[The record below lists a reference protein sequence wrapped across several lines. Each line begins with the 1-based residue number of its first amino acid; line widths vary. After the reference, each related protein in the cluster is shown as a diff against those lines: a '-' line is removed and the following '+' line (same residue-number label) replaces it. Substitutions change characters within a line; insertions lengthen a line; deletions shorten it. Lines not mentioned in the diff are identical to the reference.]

1 MFQAR
6 SAQTNQSWEWEQTP
20 NGIFVQRSICRKR
33 FALVMLNISQTSQR
47 IHVASFGFASQI
59 IHPCTMLLKHPLS
72 RGTHRW
78 RALDSSLWPV
88 VSTLSFCLR
97 MPKNDQY
104 QKGDNGAAEN
114 VEDGTLGHC
123 WRECQL
129 VPSFRRAIWQLLRL
143 SMHMP
148 YDLWKKSGIYT
159 PRKFPHGSIRMFIVG
174 FLGVAGCWRQPRCL
188 SLEKGIISKSGRCTL
203 KN

>member
-1 MFQAR
+1 
-6 SAQTNQSWEWEQTP
+6 
-20 NGIFVQRSICRKR
+20 
-33 FALVMLNISQTSQR
+33 
-47 IHVASFGFASQI
+47 
-59 IHPCTMLLKHPLS
+59 
-72 RGTHRW
+72 
-78 RALDSSLWPV
+78 
-88 VSTLSFCLR
+88 

-148 YDLWKKSGIYT
+148 YDLWKKSGIYSKEIP
-159 PRKFPHGSIRMFIVG
+159 PRVHKDVHHGTSWGSWM
-174 FLGVAGCWRQPRCL
+174 
-188 SLEKGIISKSGRCTL
+188 LEIA
-203 KN
+203 